1 MGFLN
6 FLKKRDREVDANDVD
21 DVLLKA
27 IINGEA
33 IKREDALTL
42 PAVSGAVDFISS
54 TIASMPV
61 KLYKYKKGQVEE
73 QDNDERVKML
83 NVDTGDTLDGYQ
95 LKKALVEDYLLG
107 KGGYCY
113 IEREGNEVK
122 ALKYIP
128 DYFISIYRD
137 PNPLDK
143 YFTIFCYDQEF
154 YPWQFIKLLRNTKDG
169 ASGVGLCVEVSKAL
183 ETAYN
188 MLKYQLMLVKGG

>member
-1 MGFLN
+1 MGFLDI
-6 FLKKRDREVDANDVD
+6 FKKRDREVDANTVD

-27 IINGEA
+27 IINGSA

-61 KLYKYKKGQVEE
+61 KLYKYKKGKVEE
-73 QDNDERVKML
+73 QDGDKRVTML
-83 NVDTGDTLDGYQ
+83 NTDTGDTLDGYQ
-95 LKKALVEDYLLG
+95 LKKAMVEDYLLG

-113 IEREGNEVK
+113 IERERNEVV

-128 DYFISIYRD
+128 DDFICIYRN
-137 PNPLDK
+137 PNPLEK

-154 YPWQFIKLLRNTKDG
+154 KPYEFIKLLRNTKENLQG
-169 ASGVGLCVEVSKAL
+169 HF
-183 ETAYN
+183 
-188 MLKYQLMLVKGG
+188 LKIS

>member
-1 MGFLN
+1 MGFLD
-6 FLKKRDREVDANDVD
+6 FFRKRDTQVDASTVN
-21 DVLLKA
+21 DVLLRA
-27 IINGEA
+27 ILNGEE

-61 KLYKYKKGQVEE
+61 KLYKYKKGKVEE
-73 QDNDERVKML
+73 QDTDTRVKML
-83 NVDTGDTLDGYQ
+83 NVDTGDTLNGYQ

-113 IEREGNEVK
+113 IERERNEVK

-128 DYFISIYRD
+128 EEFINIYRD

-143 YFTIFCYDQEF
+143 YFTIFF
-154 YPWQFIKLLRNTKDG
+154 
-169 ASGVGLCVEVSKAL
+169 
-183 ETAYN
+183 
-188 MLKYQLMLVKGG
+188 